1 MNNNFEE
8 MTREYTE
15 GEKQAVQFAFLLQKD
30 YAWEL
35 SQLKEMV
42 DNGDSPD
49 LLKDRIDS
57 LAENAKANYQK
68 ISDIYYDMNF
78 DTGICGHYRTFH
90 PVMIKLIRD
99 RACKLNAA
107 ADKMEIEYNGGMTD
121 REIDNMCW
129 KVMEGSSWE
138 AADNLEIL
146 NGMTLRETKDN
157 LEKILNNGYTYTFI
171 MNAINELLEFKC
183 DFPDFDPDRHDINDF
198 PEYYH
203 LRYDEKVRHI
213 HEEGLLLNLQ
223 RAGVDVDKV
232 REYLSTVFKK

>member
-57 LAENAKANYQK
+57 LAENAKDNYQK

-203 LRYDEKVRHI
+203 LQI
-213 HEEGLLLNLQ
+213 G
-223 RAGVDVDKV
+223 RAHV
-232 REYLSTVFKK
+232 